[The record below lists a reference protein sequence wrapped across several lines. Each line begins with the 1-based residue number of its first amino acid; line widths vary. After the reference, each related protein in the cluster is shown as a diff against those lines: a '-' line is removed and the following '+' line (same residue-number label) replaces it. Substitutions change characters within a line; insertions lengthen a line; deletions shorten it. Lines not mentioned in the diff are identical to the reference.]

1 MFAKD
6 KAYGPDHV
14 NLQIRDYV
22 NPSLVEAPQ
31 GIGELGSIPVAG
43 SELLLLNTKL
53 VTCLSPTAVAQ
64 SFSCLGFLRPCFP
77 EPLLFYN

>member
-14 NLQIRDYV
+14 NLQIRDSV
-22 NPSLVEAPQ
+22 NPCLVEAPQ

-43 SELLLLNTKL
+43 SELLPLNTKL
-53 VTCLSPTAVAQ
+53 VT
-64 SFSCLGFLRPCFP
+64 
-77 EPLLFYN
+77 